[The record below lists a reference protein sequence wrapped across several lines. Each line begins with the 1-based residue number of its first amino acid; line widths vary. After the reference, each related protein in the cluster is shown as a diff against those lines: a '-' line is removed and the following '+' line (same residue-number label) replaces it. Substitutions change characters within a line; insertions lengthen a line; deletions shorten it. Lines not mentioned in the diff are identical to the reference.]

1 MKIKKIT
8 LNNIRSYSS
17 ESLILPSGST
27 LLSGDVGAGKT
38 TILLAIEHAFFGLQ
52 PGQRGSSLLSNKED
66 EGSIILDFEIDNQE
80 ITIERKLKR
89 GSKTITQDYA
99 SLTINGQKEEL
110 SVTELKIKVLNL
122 LGYPEDFLKKTN
134 ILYRYTVYSPQ
145 EEMKSIILEDP
156 EKRID
161 LLRHIFGVDKYKN
174 IKDNISIVALK
185 LREKSR
191 LLQSESNMLND
202 ELKRLED
209 YQIRKEDLGKKQVI
223 FKIELKEKKE
233 THQKKDHEFKE
244 IQKKLFEKQKL
255 ETEIEKTNLLI
266 TNKKQTLIEKSQD
279 LERIKKDK
287 TQYVVFNEQE
297 YNLLIN
303 EIKSSKEY
311 LESLNNELI
320 SCTASIQSISSK
332 KEQDFDRRK
341 RIFSI
346 DFCPTCLQNV
356 SENHKHNILNETE
369 NDIVSSEKILK
380 ELTEKKSILSK
391 NILSLKGKLLDFE
404 NTKSRKDIEKART
417 QDLTVLKEK
426 EQSLEKIIDSTQK
439 DIKILDEHVSNIK
452 SSLLA
457 FSNLDSNIHLKDRE
471 RAQAL
476 SDENNT
482 EIKLAGISKELEV
495 IDREMQV
502 TINKLA
508 KRQELQDMSQKTSLF
523 EQWLS
528 EDFTSFISNVEKN
541 IMVNVR
547 KEFSRLFNK
556 WFSMLTTDSFS
567 VNLDENFTPVIM
579 QSGFEIDYAYLSG
592 GERTAIALAYRL
604 ALNQIINMIHSKIKT
619 KDLLILDEPTDGFS
633 EQQLDKIRDI
643 LKELNVAQLIIVSH
657 ERKIESFVDNIIKIT
672 KDNRSSIQEQKI

>member
-209 YQIRKEDLGKKQVI
+209 YKIRKEDLGKKQVI

-233 THQKKDHEFKE
+233 IHQKKDNEFKE
-244 IQKKLFEKQKL
+244 IQKKTLRKA
-255 ETEIEKTNLLI
+255 ET
-266 TNKKQTLIEKSQD
+266 
-279 LERIKKDK
+279 
-287 TQYVVFNEQE
+287 
-297 YNLLIN
+297 
-303 EIKSSKEY
+303 
-311 LESLNNELI
+311 
-320 SCTASIQSISSK
+320 
-332 KEQDFDRRK
+332 
-341 RIFSI
+341 
-346 DFCPTCLQNV
+346 
-356 SENHKHNILNETE
+356 
-369 NDIVSSEKILK
+369 
-380 ELTEKKSILSK
+380 
-391 NILSLKGKLLDFE
+391 
-404 NTKSRKDIEKART
+404 
-417 QDLTVLKEK
+417 
-426 EQSLEKIIDSTQK
+426 
-439 DIKILDEHVSNIK
+439 
-452 SSLLA
+452 
-457 FSNLDSNIHLKDRE
+457 
-471 RAQAL
+471 
-476 SDENNT
+476 
-482 EIKLAGISKELEV
+482 
-495 IDREMQV
+495 
-502 TINKLA
+502 
-508 KRQELQDMSQKTSLF
+508 
-523 EQWLS
+523 
-528 EDFTSFISNVEKN
+528 
-541 IMVNVR
+541 
-547 KEFSRLFNK
+547 
-556 WFSMLTTDSFS
+556 
-567 VNLDENFTPVIM
+567 
-579 QSGFEIDYAYLSG
+579 
-592 GERTAIALAYRL
+592 
-604 ALNQIINMIHSKIKT
+604 
-619 KDLLILDEPTDGFS
+619 
-633 EQQLDKIRDI
+633 
-643 LKELNVAQLIIVSH
+643 
-657 ERKIESFVDNIIKIT
+657 
-672 KDNRSSIQEQKI
+672 

>member
-209 YQIRKEDLGKKQVI
+209 YKIRKEDLGKKQVI

-233 THQKKDHEFKE
+233 IHQKKDNEFKE

-255 ETEIEKTNLLI
+255 ETEIDKTNLLI
-266 TNKKQTLIEKSQD
+266 TNKRQAFIEKSQD

-287 TQYVVFNEQE
+287 SLYVVFNEQE

-508 KRQELQDMSQKTSLF
+508 KRQELQDMSQRTSLF

-672 KDNRSSIQEQKI
+672 KDNRSSVQEQKI

>member
-209 YQIRKEDLGKKQVI
+209 YKIRKEDLGKKQVI

-233 THQKKDHEFKE
+233 IHQKKDNEFKE
-244 IQKKLFEKQKL
+244 IQKN
-255 ETEIEKTNLLI
+255 NLLI
-266 TNKKQTLIEKSQD
+266 TNKRQAFIEKSQD

-287 TQYVVFNEQE
+287 SLYVVFNEQE

-341 RIFSI
+341 
-346 DFCPTCLQNV
+346 
-356 SENHKHNILNETE
+356 
-369 NDIVSSEKILK
+369 
-380 ELTEKKSILSK
+380 
-391 NILSLKGKLLDFE
+391 
-404 NTKSRKDIEKART
+404 
-417 QDLTVLKEK
+417 
-426 EQSLEKIIDSTQK
+426 
-439 DIKILDEHVSNIK
+439 
-452 SSLLA
+452 
-457 FSNLDSNIHLKDRE
+457 
-471 RAQAL
+471 
-476 SDENNT
+476 
-482 EIKLAGISKELEV
+482 
-495 IDREMQV
+495 
-502 TINKLA
+502 
-508 KRQELQDMSQKTSLF
+508 
-523 EQWLS
+523 
-528 EDFTSFISNVEKN
+528 
-541 IMVNVR
+541 
-547 KEFSRLFNK
+547 
-556 WFSMLTTDSFS
+556 
-567 VNLDENFTPVIM
+567 
-579 QSGFEIDYAYLSG
+579 
-592 GERTAIALAYRL
+592 
-604 ALNQIINMIHSKIKT
+604 
-619 KDLLILDEPTDGFS
+619 
-633 EQQLDKIRDI
+633 
-643 LKELNVAQLIIVSH
+643 
-657 ERKIESFVDNIIKIT
+657 
-672 KDNRSSIQEQKI
+672 